1 MRASLGRRRDHRPGR
16 RQVLGLVA
24 AAVTA
29 GLRPVAAAED
39 RVVRTLALPAG
50 RAIEIVASMATVHI
64 TGSARDDI
72 GLEVIRRAPQPSDLD
87 RFPLVVDEDAMRVR
101 IAVVQAGTDA
111 QLRATLRLEVPA
123 AARIAA
129 LRIAEGRL
137 EVADLRGTLTADVRR
152 GPIVATRVS
161 GTLRLETGIGDVDV
175 RQARLTPGGLIRLR
189 TFNGDVRL
197 AFSAAPTDARLMA
210 LALNGTVS
218 SQVPLTLKTGWG
230 PRWGEATLGQGEPVV
245 SIDVV
250 SGDIVIEAPAGR
262 G

>member
-1 MRASLGRRRDHRPGR
+1 MRGSRGRRHDPAGR
-16 RQVLGLVA
+16 RHVLALVA

-39 RVVRTLALPAG
+39 RVVRTLALPVG
-50 RAIEIVASMATVHI
+50 RAIEIEASIAAVHI
-64 TGSARDDI
+64 AGSTRDDVR
-72 GLEVIRRAPQPSDLD
+72 LEVVRTAPQPGDLD
-87 RFPLVVDEDAMRVR
+87 RFPLVVDEDATRVR

-111 QLRATLRLEVPA
+111 QLQATLRLEVPA
-123 AARIAA
+123 ATRITA
-129 LRIAEGRL
+129 LRIGEGRL
-137 EVADLRGTLTADVRR
+137 DVADLSGTLTADVRR

-175 RQARLTPGGLIRLR
+175 RQARLTPDGLIRLR

-197 AFSAAPTDARLMA
+197 AFSAVPTDARLMA
-210 LALNGTVS
+210 LALNGTVT

-230 PRWGEATLGQGEPVV
+230 PRWGEATLGAGAPVV

-250 SGDIVIEAPAGR
+250 SGDIRIEGPAR
-262 G
+262 RR